1 VIDDVLGL
9 VVLGVVTAMAA
20 VTASGGSESAFA
32 TICMTLAKVVGFGVG
47 VVILRPLTVWSVHTA
62 GLRLG
67 ERGELVAAFVWV
79 LGLGAAATAAGLSL
93 VIGAFLAGVIL
104 AGTRDRA
111 TLERTTAPIV
121 AIFATLFFVAIGTRL
136 DVRQL
141 VSGGDSDL
149 LLFVGGA
156 VLLSLAAIGG
166 TRIAGIGLS
175 SRGYAPAVIGWGM
188 VPRGEIMIVFAQ
200 IGADV
205 GYVDHSLLAMLIVV
219 IIASSVVGPVML
231 RRAIQAVPV
240 PTDEERA
247 RHLEEDDAKH
257 QRWHARRIARS
268 GPGFPDG
275 KP

>member
-1 VIDDVLGL
+1 
-9 VVLGVVTAMAA
+9 
-20 VTASGGSESAFA
+20 
-32 TICMTLAKVVGFGVG
+32 
-47 VVILRPLTVWSVHTA
+47 
-62 GLRLG
+62 
-67 ERGELVAAFVWV
+67 
-79 LGLGAAATAAGLSL
+79 
-93 VIGAFLAGVIL
+93 
-104 AGTRDRA
+104 
-111 TLERTTAPIV
+111 
-121 AIFATLFFVAIGTRL
+121 
-136 DVRQL
+136 
-141 VSGGDSDL
+141 
-149 LLFVGGA
+149 
-156 VLLSLAAIGG
+156 
-166 TRIAGIGLS
+166 
-175 SRGYAPAVIGWGM
+175 
-188 VPRGEIMIVFAQ
+188 MIVFAQ